1 MQAKRQKPRDLFI
14 SIHEREL
21 ILLWLLSEQAFRKF
35 YYALLH
41 DGICILD
48 LSAQTA
54 SAELKTLSES
64 KHFNIRKR
72 FHESFIALTSKRLL
86 FLLLLSSFHKSC
98 KVFKFLWN
106 KFFVNLFPHWHS
118 RKRWNWERSD
128 GVLNKFGE
136 LKWTSIEYQFSMS
149 LNEFI

>member
-1 MQAKRQKPRDLFI
+1 MQVKRQKPRDLFI

-35 YYALLH
+35 YYAPLH

-54 SAELKTLSES
+54 SVELKTLSES

-72 FHESFIALTSKRLL
+72 FMKVLL
-86 FLLLLSSFHKSC
+86 HSHR
-98 KVFKFLWN
+98 N
-106 KFFVNLFPHWHS
+106 GFFFFLFPHFINHAKFSSFFETNSLWICFHIGIVGEVELGA
-118 RKRWNWERSD
+118 ERRLLEQAWWIQMNCDWISIRS
-128 GVLNKFGE
+128 KFE
-136 LKWTSIEYQFSMS
+136 
-149 LNEFI
+149 